1 MCRGELPTG
10 TARLMPKCLWS
21 GWKWYWGV
29 KEIPSPFHCSP
40 VIRRCSWKKTQIEKK
55 KIWRQKSHLVQKLG
69 LNSTIRRYLDAQNFW
84 HIIRFAKSL
93 RGGALT
99 HTDTGMASISAAMK
113 DLLISVVIWKV
124 IISPGVIVFYRIIIG
139 LSRRNIWEILY
150 TPSFKH
156 KFVRKT
162 QWEIVLKKLWKK

>member
-1 MCRGELPTG
+1 M
-10 TARLMPKCLWS
+10 
-21 GWKWYWGV
+21 
-29 KEIPSPFHCSP
+29 
-40 VIRRCSWKKTQIEKK
+40 
-55 KIWRQKSHLVQKLG
+55 
-69 LNSTIRRYLDAQNFW
+69 
-84 HIIRFAKSL
+84 
-93 RGGALT
+93 T

-156 KFVRKT
+156 EFVRKT